1 MTEHNRDGDSWW
13 EERKIG
19 QKVLMGIGFGILGVG
34 FLFLVGLVTMLLWNV
49 LMPQIFGL
57 TTITYWQT
65 WGLLILSFIFF
76 KNWGNGEKSGRKERK
91 RKRHLRQYMSQNGNG
106 GTAGGVCSDIP
117 GPAGKTGG
125 GPEED
130 SADPL
135 TEA

>member
-57 TTITYWQT
+57 TTITYCPS
-65 WGLLILSFIFF
+65 SFSRTGATVRRAAARNASANGIFV
-76 KNWGNGEKSGRKERK
+76 S
-91 RKRHLRQYMSQNGNG
+91 
-106 GTAGGVCSDIP
+106 T
-117 GPAGKTGG
+117 
-125 GPEED
+125 
-130 SADPL
+130 
-135 TEA
+135 